1 MRDLREEDAFY
12 GRNASDGSVQES
24 QLALRLYRL
33 PTERAYETED
43 LDVAFEGIIDTDSD
57 RCN

>member
-12 GRNASDGSVQES
+12 GRNGADGTPRES
-24 QLALRLYRL
+24 QLALHLYRL
-33 PTERAYETED
+33 PPKRAYEIED
-43 LDVAFEGIIDTDSD
+43 LAVAFEGIIDTDSN